1 MDAKPGIAMIIHSS
15 VAALF
20 STPWFWSALSGWML
34 AQLCKLTAV
43 LITERRLDIGY
54 FVSTG
59 GMPSAH
65 SAMVSALATS
75 ISLTEGFGTPIAVLT
90 WCFAGVTMFDAA
102 GVRNAADFD
111 RLCDHLRAFDDEPL
125 TVKDYEEAARCFNIC
140 RSAGVAGSNV
150 DFLLCAAAIRRHI
163 PIFTTDVDFDLYA
176 KRLPIRRYEPHLP

>member
-1 MDAKPGIAMIIHSS
+1 MVIHSS

-34 AQLCKLTAV
+34 AQLCKLMAV
-43 LITERRLDIGY
+43 LITERRLDLGY

-102 GVRNAADFD
+102 GVRNAAGEQA
-111 RLCDHLRAFDDEPL
+111 RILNQIVDEL
-125 TVKDYEEAARCFNIC
+125 FKEHRFSE
-140 RSAGVAGSNV
+140 
-150 DFLLCAAAIRRHI
+150 
-163 PIFTTDVDFDLYA
+163 
-176 KRLPIRRYEPHLP
+176 KRLKELLGHTRFEVFVGMLLGILSAIIVVTRFF

>member
-1 MDAKPGIAMIIHSS
+1 MIIHTA
-15 VAALF
+15 VADLF
-20 STPWFWSALSGWML
+20 STPWFWSAFSGWML

-75 ISLTEGFGTPIAVLT
+75 ISLTEGFGSFAAIFA

-102 GVRNAADFD
+102 GVRNAAGEQARILNQIVDELFKEH
-111 RLCDHLRAFDDEPL
+111 RLSE
-125 TVKDYEEAARCFNIC
+125 
-140 RSAGVAGSNV
+140 
-150 DFLLCAAAIRRHI
+150 
-163 PIFTTDVDFDLYA
+163 
-176 KRLPIRRYEPHLP
+176 KRLKELLGHTRFEVFVGMLLGILSAIIVVTRFF

>member
-1 MDAKPGIAMIIHSS
+1 MMSAITERAEPGLAMVIHSS

-34 AQLCKLTAV
+34 AQLCKLMAV
-43 LITERRLDIGY
+43 LITERRLDLGY

-102 GVRNAADFD
+102 GVRNAAGEQARILNQIVDELFKEH
-111 RLCDHLRAFDDEPL
+111 RLSE
-125 TVKDYEEAARCFNIC
+125 
-140 RSAGVAGSNV
+140 
-150 DFLLCAAAIRRHI
+150 
-163 PIFTTDVDFDLYA
+163 
-176 KRLPIRRYEPHLP
+176 KRLKELLGHTRFEVFVGMLLGILSAIIVVMRFF